1 MFSCICMLKQTSIHF
16 FIDPTQN
23 HKKSKKI
30 QFEFF
35 IDKSLKNHN
44 SENICSREFWLEFK
58 FHPLPNRPY
67 LVLQLLKRKNRVAA
81 EISELTAY
89 HNVLWNHFRKE
100 AVFLTYD
107 AAPWSNW
114 LQCLYCNIC
123 CFVSSMVA
131 IFLRFTLHD
140 MPPNSCTT
148 FPAFFVYPWRFHHIK
163 IVWINWSNKNNNWQ
177 WIDKEQSP
185 NLTRWQ
191 WLMNYYV
198 TLLTL

>member
-1 MFSCICMLKQTSIHF
+1 MGLCVWVSMGWGRAWMGVVCPCPPVRNDIVTPRHLFLHILTRPLRRCT
-16 FIDPTQN
+16 N
-23 HKKSKKI
+23 
-30 QFEFF
+30 
-35 IDKSLKNHN
+35 
-44 SENICSREFWLEFK
+44 
-58 FHPLPNRPY
+58 HPLPNRPY

-148 FPAFFVYPWRFHHIK
+148 FPAFFVYPWRFHYIK
-163 IVWINWSNKNNNWQ
+163 ILWINWSNKNNNWQ

-191 WLMNYYV
+191 WLMNN
-198 TLLTL
+198 